1 MDKPD
6 RSSYTPLDFL
16 TWQAD
21 GSLDIAPEFQRR
33 KVWTPGAR
41 SYFID
46 TLIRQMPVPPIYI
59 RVRQSKD
66 KTRVLREVIDGQQ
79 RLSAILDYL
88 EDGYSLSRTL
98 KAPYAG
104 KRFSQLDEDQQD
116 TIRQYGFMCEVFQ
129 GISDTEVLEIFA
141 RLNTHSVNLNQQE
154 LRNGR
159 FFGYFKQS
167 SYSLAHE
174 HLEFW
179 RRNRIFGE
187 VSIARMAE
195 VELTSE
201 LLILQIDGLK
211 DRKLINNYYSTLDD
225 NFPGQAQME
234 HNYQVTVD
242 AVNEALGDQLEAGE
256 YHRPPMFYSLFGA
269 VYHRIFGVPNLD
281 LTTATKPLDTGEREG
296 LNSAVAFLSEKIR
309 QARQDSFVTEDYQVF
324 VNACLRTTDNVP
336 QRLTRIKTLYR
347 GAFG

>member
-16 TWQAD
+16 TWQAAD
-21 GSLDIAPEFQRR
+21 SLDIAPEFQRR
-33 KVWTPGAR
+33 RVWTLGAR

-46 TLIRQMPVPPIYI
+46 TLIRQMPVPPMYI
-59 RVRQSKD
+59 RVKQTKD
-66 KTRVLREVIDGQQ
+66 KTKIIREIIDGQQ
-79 RLSAILDYL
+79 RISAIIDFM
-88 EDGYSLSRTL
+88 EDSFSLSRTL

-116 TIRQYGFMCEVFQ
+116 AIRQYGFICEVFQ
-129 GISDTEVLEIFA
+129 GISDPEVLEIFA
-141 RLNTHSVNLNQQE
+141 RLNTHSVNLNKQE

-167 SYSLAHE
+167 AYSLAHE

-179 RRNRIFGE
+179 RRNRVFGE
-187 VSIARMAE
+187 VAIARMAE

-201 LLILQIDGLK
+201 LLILQMDGLQ
-211 DRKLINNYYSTLDD
+211 DRKFINDYYS
-225 NFPGQAQME
+225 NFDETFPNQAHIE
-234 HNYQVTVD
+234 HNFRVTID
-242 AVNEALGDQLEAGE
+242 AVNDAIGNQLEAGE

-269 VYHRIFGVPNLD
+269 IYHQIFGVPNLK
-281 LTTATKPLDTGEREG
+281 LPTAKKPIGINERDG
-296 LNSAVAFLSEKIR
+296 LNSAVALLSEKIR
-309 QARQDSFVTEDYQVF
+309 QARQDSFVTEDYQGF

-336 QRLTRIKTLYR
+336 QRLTRVETLYR
-347 GAFG
+347 RAFG